1 MKEITLL
8 DIAYTVGM
16 LFVVFYGS
24 IVLTK
29 FLSKNDEE
37 NDSEESPEK

>member
-24 IVLTK
+24 IILTK
-29 FLSKNDEE
+29 FFSRDEE
-37 NDSEESPEK
+37 EDSEESQEK